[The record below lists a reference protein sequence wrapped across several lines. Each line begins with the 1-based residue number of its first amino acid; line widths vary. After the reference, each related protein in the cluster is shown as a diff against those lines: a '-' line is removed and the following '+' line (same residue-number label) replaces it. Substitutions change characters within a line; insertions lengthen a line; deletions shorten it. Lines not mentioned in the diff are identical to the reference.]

1 MKETKVFTT
10 DALESQLDH
19 TFREY
24 LYSKDIVEGHSVY
37 ILVSSEYK
45 RITLT
50 IDESTN
56 SVEIDVIH
64 PLVKTRLVFKLKEID
79 VIFGGSYIEFYE
91 SADRFI
97 HISFDSNNLKQD
109 DELPIRK
116 KPRKKEESEMIP
128 IEQEE
133 KPKRTRKK
141 SSSLF

>member
-24 LYSKDIVEGHSVY
+24 LYSKDVVEGYSVY
-37 ILVSSEYK
+37 TLVSSEYK
-45 RITLT
+45 GITLT
-50 IDESTN
+50 MDESTN

-64 PLVKTRLVFKLKEID
+64 PLIKTRLVFKLKEID

-91 SADRFI
+91 SADKFI
-97 HISFDSNNLKQD
+97 HISFDTNNLKQD

-141 SSSLF
+141 SSLF

>member
-24 LYSKDIVEGHSVY
+24 LYSKDVVEGHSVY
-37 ILVSSEYK
+37 TLVSSEYK
-45 RITLT
+45 GITLT
-50 IDESTN
+50 MDESTN

-64 PLVKTRLVFKLKEID
+64 PLIKTRLVFKLKEID

-97 HISFDSNNLKQD
+97 HISFDTNNLKQD

-133 KPKRTRKK
+133 KPRRTRKK
-141 SSSLF
+141 SSLF

>member
-37 ILVSSEYK
+37 TLVSSEYK

-50 IDESTN
+50 MDKSTN

>member
-10 DALESQLDH
+10 DALESQLDL

-24 LYSKDIVEGHSVY
+24 LYSKDVVEGHSVY
-37 ILVSSEYK
+37 TLVSSEYK

-50 IDESTN
+50 MDESTN

-64 PLVKTRLVFKLKEID
+64 PLIKTRLVFKLKEID

-91 SADRFI
+91 TADKFI
-97 HISFDSNNLKQD
+97 HISFDTNNLKQD

-141 SSSLF
+141 SSLF